1 MIKEG
6 VVQRKLK
13 IEEFQKQINE
23 VGPSVLVRT
32 GTGCPEKLWMPHHRW
47 PSRSAWM
54 RLWAVLSGAS
64 VALSLLRRK
73 NTSFA
78 TSFSNLPFSL
88 LLPNTGAS
96 GRDC

>member
-23 VGPSVLVRT
+23 VGPSVLFRT

-64 VALSLLRRK
+64 GALSLLRRK
-73 NTSFA
+73 KHVIPYFFLESTFLITFA
-78 TSFSNLPFSL
+78 KHW
-88 LLPNTGAS
+88 GIW
-96 GRDC
+96 